1 MKFTHLHVHSHY
13 SLLDGLPKID
23 GLIDR
28 TLELGMDSLAL
39 TDHGSLYG
47 AVEFYKK
54 AKAKGVKPIIGTELY
69 MAPGR
74 KEDKQPRI
82 DDKNY
87 HLILLVKNKTGYQN
101 LVFLMTEAWL
111 KGFYYKPRIDKDI
124 LKEHA
129 DGLIGSS
136 ACLAGEIP
144 QAIIKGDLKKAE
156 ALALEYQAI
165 FGPGN
170 FYLELQHHANLPEQ
184 AKVNAE
190 LIKIAKKLNMPLV
203 ATNDVHYLTPN
214 QAQAQDI
221 LMLVNT
227 GADIDDPERLSMKDN
242 DFSLRPPQQIIDYF
256 QDVPEAIAN
265 TQKIVEQCNFEFEL
279 GKYQLPHFKVPSGQ
293 TPEEFLKQL
302 AYQGISHRYPGQTNQ
317 AVLDRI
323 EYELSVINKTGFAS
337 YFLIVQDFVNWAK
350 NQGIGVGPGRGSA
363 AGSIIAYLLNIT
375 EIEPLKYDLL
385 FERFLNPERISMPDI
400 DLDFADNR
408 RDEVI
413 NYVRQ
418 KYGDDHVAQIVTF
431 GTMAARMAIRDTGRA
446 MGYAYTLCDQV
457 AKAIPFGLTL
467 EKALEES
474 QEFKQLYDSDEQVK
488 KLIDTAIVLEGVARH
503 ASTHAA
509 GVVIT
514 KDPLNKIVPLQ
525 KPTQE
530 DKAIISQYEMHAIED
545 LGLLKMDFL
554 GLKTLTQIENTIN
567 IVKNT
572 KGETIEINLLPLD
585 DKITFKLMQE
595 ARTTGVFQFESG
607 GMKRNLKELK
617 PTVFEDIIAM
627 VALYRPGPMDFI
639 PDFIARKHG
648 LKTIEYIHPD
658 LEPIIGNTYG
668 IVVYQEQ
675 VMAVAVRLAGFTMPE
690 ADTLRK
696 AMGKK
701 IKKLMDEQK
710 EKFIQGMMRNNIPG
724 STAEKI
730 WEFIEPFA
738 RYGFNKSHATCYGLL
753 GYQTGYLKAHYP
765 TEFMAALMNSESNDI
780 ERVALLVDECRQ
792 MNIDVLPPDINE
804 SLGTFTVIKDG
815 VIRFGLKAVKN
826 VGSNVVDAIVK
837 ERKLN
842 GNFKSITD
850 IIDRVH
856 DRDLNKKSMESLVK
870 CGAFDAIGE
879 RGQLL
884 ANMEALLVYARET
897 QHPKN
902 NGQVSLFSVAGDSTK
917 NLLPPLKLQEAPP
930 AGKKEKLE
938 WEKELLGLYVSEHP
952 AKEYEKVISQR
963 ALLPSKLTPEMVGK
977 QVKVGGVLSHI
988 HKIITKA
995 GKPMLFVGLEDAK
1008 AKLEILVFPRMLER
1022 TPTFWQEGKVVIVS
1036 GRLDDK
1042 EGHFKLL
1049 CEETQELNQNHL
1061 NSYR

>member
-1 MKFTHLHVHSHY
+1 
-13 SLLDGLPKID
+13 
-23 GLIDR
+23 
-28 TLELGMDSLAL
+28 
-39 TDHGSLYG
+39 
-47 AVEFYKK
+47 
-54 AKAKGVKPIIGTELY
+54 
-69 MAPGR
+69 
-74 KEDKQPRI
+74 
-82 DDKNY
+82 
-87 HLILLVKNKTGYQN
+87 
-101 LVFLMTEAWL
+101 
-111 KGFYYKPRIDKDI
+111 
-124 LKEHA
+124 
-129 DGLIGSS
+129 
-136 ACLAGEIP
+136 
-144 QAIIKGDLKKAE
+144 
-156 ALALEYQAI
+156 
-165 FGPGN
+165 
-170 FYLELQHHANLPEQ
+170 
-184 AKVNAE
+184 
-190 LIKIAKKLNMPLV
+190 
-203 ATNDVHYLTPN
+203 
-214 QAQAQDI
+214 
-221 LMLVNT
+221 
-227 GADIDDPERLSMKDN
+227 
-242 DFSLRPPQQIIDYF
+242 
-256 QDVPEAIAN
+256 
-265 TQKIVEQCNFEFEL
+265 
-279 GKYQLPHFKVPSGQ
+279 
-293 TPEEFLKQL
+293 
-302 AYQGISHRYPGQTNQ
+302 
-317 AVLDRI
+317 
-323 EYELSVINKTGFAS
+323 
-337 YFLIVQDFVNWAK
+337 
-350 NQGIGVGPGRGSA
+350 
-363 AGSIIAYLLNIT
+363 
-375 EIEPLKYDLL
+375 
-385 FERFLNPERISMPDI
+385 
-400 DLDFADNR
+400 
-408 RDEVI
+408 
-413 NYVRQ
+413 
-418 KYGDDHVAQIVTF
+418 
-431 GTMAARMAIRDTGRA
+431 
-446 MGYAYTLCDQV
+446 
-457 AKAIPFGLTL
+457 
-467 EKALEES
+467 
-474 QEFKQLYDSDEQVK
+474 
-488 KLIDTAIVLEGVARH
+488 LEGVARH

-585 DKITFKLMQE
+585 DKLTFKLMQE

-842 GNFKSITD
+842 GNFKSITEV
-850 IIDRVH
+850 IDRVH
-856 DRDLNKKSMESLVK
+856 DRDLNKKSMESLVR

-902 NGQVSLFSVAGDSTK
+902 NGQASLFSVAGDSTK

-963 ALLPSKLTPEMVGK
+963 AFLPSKLTPEMVGK

-1008 AKLEILVFPRMLER
+1008 SKLEILVFPRMLER